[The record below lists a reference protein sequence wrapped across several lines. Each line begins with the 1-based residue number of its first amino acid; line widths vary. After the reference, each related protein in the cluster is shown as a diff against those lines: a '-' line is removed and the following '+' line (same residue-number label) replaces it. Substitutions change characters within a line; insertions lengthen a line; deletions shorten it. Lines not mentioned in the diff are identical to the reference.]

1 MGASDSITFDMARER
16 TRLLGFGA
24 ERDPLGDVN
33 DLRLA
38 PKRARQ
44 RLTAAFRAEERNG
57 LWTAA
62 IVRSVLA
69 AVLTLFMATLPGD
82 LPSRLYSTG
91 IGVVFV
97 GLGVLQALVYRR
109 RSFPGWVPFGF
120 VACDVIFLG
129 FVGAMPNP
137 FHVPS
142 LPLPIGLREA
152 TFVNLFIALLQV
164 AFSFRPLLVL
174 WAGFCSVAALAGV
187 PTWMR
192 RQPGVISDP
201 GWWHP
206 PAWQVLSPRYFDPMY
221 VPLGKIQQEML
232 IMSAVA
238 IGLAFLVWRSRRLV
252 AARAVAERARGNLA
266 RYFSPKMIDALER
279 RDVPMGQG
287 RRQNIAVLFADIVG
301 FTALAETVAP
311 EEAMELLRAFHARM
325 EAVVFAHGGCL
336 ERLAGDS
343 LMASFGVPD
352 PGPRDAADALG
363 CARAML
369 VALDAWNAARAKAGY
384 PAIAIGIGLHHGPAV
399 LGDIG
404 TERSMAFTV
413 IGDTVNLASRLQ
425 AMTRDLGA
433 VLCASDTLVVRART
447 DGAAPE
453 LLDGLVDRGAQLV
466 RGREQPVHVFTLS
479 AS

>member
-1 MGASDSITFDMARER
+1 MSDESDP
-16 TRLLGFGA
+16 RLT
-24 ERDPLGDVN
+24 PL
-33 DLRLA
+33 
-38 PKRARQ
+38 RARQ
-44 RLTAAFRAEERNG
+44 RLAAAFRAEERSG

-69 AVLTLFMATLPGD
+69 AVLTLFMAALPGE

-91 IGVVFV
+91 VGVIFV
-97 GLGVLQALVYRR
+97 GLGVLQALVYRQP
-109 RSFPGWVPFGF
+109 SFPVWAPFAF
-120 VACDVIFLG
+120 VACDVAFLG
-129 FVGAMPNP
+129 VVGAMPNP
-137 FHVPS
+137 FHVPP
-142 LPLPIGLREA
+142 LPPPIGLREA
-152 TFVNLFIALLQV
+152 TYVNLFIALLQV
-164 AFSFRPLLVL
+164 AFSFRPALVV
-174 WAGFCSVAALAGV
+174 WAGLCSVAALAGV
-187 PTWMR
+187 TAWVR
-192 RQPGVISDP
+192 TRPGVISDP

-206 PAWQVLSPRYFDPMY
+206 PAWQVLPSQYFDPMY
-221 VPLGKIQQEML
+221 LPLGKIQQEIL
-232 IMSAVA
+232 IIAGVA
-238 IGLAFLVWRSRRLV
+238 GGLAFLVWRSRRLV
-252 AARAVAERARGNLA
+252 AARAAAERARGNLA

-287 RRQNIAVLFADIVG
+287 RRQNVAVLFADIVG
-301 FTALAETVAP
+301 FTSLAETVPP
-311 EEAMELLRAFHARM
+311 EEVMELLRAFHGRM

-369 VALDAWNAARAKAGY
+369 VALAAWNAARAKAGY
-384 PAIAIGIGLHHGPAV
+384 PPIAIGIGLHHGPAV

-425 AMTRDLGA
+425 AMTRDLDA

-453 LLDGLVDRGAQLV
+453 LLTDLVDRGAQLV
-466 RGREQPVHVFTLS
+466 RGREQPVHVFTL
-479 AS
+479 ASP